1 MPAASS
7 RQFQKI
13 FVITVVILQL
23 ESGRFVRTVA
33 LTVDINPRLHIFA
46 GKVRPDRGRTCYNSR
61 RDTMQWGTFLCG
73 GG

>member
-46 GKVRPDRGRTCYNSR
+46 GKVRHGRGRSCYNSR
-61 RDTMQWGTFLCG
+61 RDTMEWETFLCG